1 MPQPKVP
8 AVYISARHRLLGFT
22 NAAQKFLVFTIA
34 QQHIDILHVVYLSV
48 LSVGLYCFP
57 FSTVMNNT
65 AMNIY
70 V

>member
-1 MPQPKVP
+1 MLQFMGPQRVG
-8 AVYISARHRLLGFT
+8 HD
-22 NAAQKFLVFTIA
+22 LVT

-70 V
+70 VQVLS